1 MLESVRTER
10 SQRLLRM
17 ENHLAVKSLPS
28 REDRDVYLGAQL
40 EQGQAWAVLMSVLNV
55 RSNTN
60 KNYTLT
66 GNSLCWISY
75 SVGCFDL

>member
-28 REDRDVYLGAQL
+28 REDRDVYLRAQL
-40 EQGQAWAVLMSVLNV
+40 KQGQAWAVLMSVLKV
-55 RSNTN
+55 RSNAN
-60 KNYTLT
+60 KSHTLT
-66 GNSLCWISY
+66 GNSLGWISY
-75 SVGCFDL
+75 SVGCFYL